1 MSNLDVN
8 ELLKSLDNE
17 DNAFLMSETKEKIH
31 SKNNNMLQK
40 LQLDSENLKS
50 FNKKLKNYRY
60 VEDLSHLKY
69 GIHIRWIRLTNPDN
83 INLTNGGILLDI
95 KYTEKGCNIL
105 CKNYKN
111 RCFQFRFDEC
121 MIFQKITDQENIL
134 LDVLS
139 YLEKN

>member
-17 DNAFLMSETKEKIH
+17 DNAFLMSETKEKIY
-31 SKNNNMLQK
+31 STKNNMLQK
-40 LQLDSENLKS
+40 LQLESDKLKS

-69 GIHIRWIRLTNPDN
+69 GVHIRWIRLTNPDN
-83 INLTNGGILLDI
+83 IYLTNGGILLDI
-95 KYTEKGCNIL
+95 KYMEKGCNII

-111 RCFQFRFDEC
+111 RFFQINFDQC

-139 YLEKN
+139 YLSKT